1 MFDVEFYVLGLLRFD
16 KEGIGESVV
25 LSERQLGQ
33 IKEYLKG
40 KMGEDPK
47 ECDPW
52 LVWSLSNGIVKEISE
67 VLKIQ
72 HKRVQ
77 CELGYYHHRII
88 FKIKI
93 FKLHLQDGE
102 FKVLREIRDNLHR
115 TVRKLLNEALVNKK
129 IESDGKNP
137 EFLISYVYTYPLIII
152 YDGVKLIKEKRK
164 DRIFSISTTTFF
176 FKIPEVKY
184 RILVRSHFIR
194 ISIPCTIVY
203 ADKEL
208 STSIFWEVVNGI
220 YYAALYSKKLQ
231 DLKSQISTRMDD
243 ALNELNEGILREL
256 NSYLNEG
263 IVALEMQEAEN
274 RIAWIALI
282 ISVMSILV
290 STIIPLIS
298 NIIGL
303 IG

>member
-1 MFDVEFYVLGLLRFD
+1 
-16 KEGIGESVV
+16 
-25 LSERQLGQ
+25 
-33 IKEYLKG
+33 
-40 KMGEDPK
+40 EDPK

-72 HKRVQ
+72 HNGIQ

-115 TVRKLLNEALVNKK
+115 TVRELLNKALVNKEIK
-129 IESDGKNP
+129 SDGKNP
-137 EFLISYVYTYPLIII
+137 KYRISYVYTYPLIII

-184 RILVRSHFIR
+184 RILLRSHFIR

-208 STSIFWEVVNGI
+208 SNSIFWEVVNGI

-231 DLKSQISTRMDD
+231 DLKSQISTQGDD
-243 ALNELNEGILREL
+243 ALNKLDEGILREL
-256 NSYLNEG
+256 SSYLNKG
-263 IVALEMQEAEN
+263 VVTLEIQEAEN
-274 RIAWIALI
+274 RVAWIALI

-290 STIIPLIS
+290 STIIPFIS
-298 NIIGL
+298 KIIGL

>member
-1 MFDVEFYVLGLLRFD
+1 MKQMFDVEFYVLGLLRFD

-115 TVRKLLNEALVNKK
+115 TVRELLNKALVNKEIK
-129 IESDGKNP
+129 SDGKNP
-137 EFLISYVYTYPLIII
+137 KYRISYVYTYPLIII

-184 RILVRSHFIR
+184 SILLRSHFIR

-203 ADKEL
+203 ADKGL
-208 STSIFWEVVNGI
+208 SDLIFWDVVNGI
-220 YYAALYSKKLQ
+220 YYAVLYSKKLQ
-231 DLKSQISTRMDD
+231 DLKSQIST
-243 ALNELNEGILREL
+243 NELNEGILREL
-256 NSYLNEG
+256 SSYLNEG
-263 IVALEMQEAEN
+263 IVAFEMQEAKN

-282 ISVMSILV
+282 ISIMSILV
-290 STIIPLIS
+290 STIISFIS
-298 NIIGL
+298 KIIGL